1 MLFATSNGDLAVA
14 IDFETANES
23 RTSACSIGV
32 AWIENGRVTATEEH
46 LIRPREMRF
55 NPFNSTIHGIRADDV
70 ADAPEFPA
78 VWARLRERLDGR
90 LILAHNAAFDL
101 SVLRHTLTDYG
112 LAWPVCPYLCTVTL
126 ARRAWPTL
134 TAHKLNHLA
143 DFLGIALE
151 HHRAGSDAE
160 ACGRIAL
167 AATQELGLDRLA
179 AIPKG
184 AGITFGQLTPDGYTA
199 CKGAKTPPRRTKVA
213 AQG

>member
-1 MLFATSNGDLAVA
+1 
-14 IDFETANES
+14 
-23 RTSACSIGV
+23 
-32 AWIENGRVTATEEH
+32 
-46 LIRPREMRF
+46 
-55 NPFNSTIHGIRADDV
+55 
-70 ADAPEFPA
+70 
-78 VWARLRERLDGR
+78 
-90 LILAHNAAFDL
+90 
-101 SVLRHTLTDYG
+101 

-134 TAHKLNHLA
+134 SAHKLNHLA

-184 AGITFGQLTPDGYTA
+184 AGIIFGQLTPDGYTA
-199 CKGAKTPPRRTKVA
+199 CKGAKAPPRRTKVA